1 MAHKMVIHA
10 GNYKKGSVGA
20 LEHHNLRENE
30 TYSNK
35 DIDRDRTKENIVLKH
50 PKNSQYQDAKEIIEK
65 KAVNQVRS
73 TSIWQSEFIISSD
86 QEFFKGLPREE
97 QNRFFQESYN
107 YLAKEFGEQNITCS
121 AVHYDEMTPH
131 MHFDFVPMTKENKLS
146 RKEVMTR
153 ERLIRIQ
160 EELPRYLKEKG
171 FDVERGRKMTELA
184 PKDRPKHKDHKEW
197 KKELYEA
204 DRVLERREK
213 QQRNYQKKL
222 DSQEEEQTEQ
232 KLKFDTKQ
240 KEFDKQVARLE
251 KSMKDLKELPKA
263 DKSLTGKMQLPEPD
277 YQKLYIAAQY
287 GLAAYHLQ
295 EEIKKKNKQLMDICL
310 ELKEKNSDLKR
321 KLPTVK
327 EKLHQNEQ
335 LAKAARLEKENIVM
349 KDALQELQKMKLPEK
364 SAKVVI
370 KHAMEMLKEA
380 VQEEEFSR

>member
-65 KAVNQVRS
+65 RAVNQVRS

-160 EELPRYLKEKG
+160 DELPRYLKEKG
-171 FDVERGRKMTELA
+171 FDVERGRKMTELD

-204 DRVLERREK
+204 DRALERREK

-222 DSQEEEQTEQ
+222 DSQEEEQSAQ

-251 KSMKDLKELPKA
+251 KSMKELKELPKA
-263 DKSLTGKMQLPEPD
+263 DKSLTGKMQMPEPD
-277 YQKLYIAAQY
+277 YQKLYTAAQY

-295 EEIKKKNKQLMDICL
+295 EETKKKNKQLMDVCL

-321 KLPTVK
+321 KVPTVK

-364 SAKVVI
+364 YAKAVI
-370 KHAMEMLKEA
+370 NHAMEMLKEA